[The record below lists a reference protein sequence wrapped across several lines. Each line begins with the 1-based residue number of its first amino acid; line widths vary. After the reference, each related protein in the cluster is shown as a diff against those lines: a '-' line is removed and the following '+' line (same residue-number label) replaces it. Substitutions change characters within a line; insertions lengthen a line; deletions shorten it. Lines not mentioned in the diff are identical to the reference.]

1 MSELRTTWPV
11 RSPITNVT
19 HRRPTRDVQCQLS
32 VNNFFFSFA
41 MKSNSIQS
49 TAEWDISTRRPTL
62 LLGAVFQV
70 ISYSNDRAVGH
81 YVMNEDAA
89 SARPRA

>member
-1 MSELRTTWPV
+1 
-11 RSPITNVT
+11 
-19 HRRPTRDVQCQLS
+19 
-32 VNNFFFSFA
+32 

-89 SARPRA
+89 SARPTA